1 MPARPSLLRPLSPAG
16 FSRAMG
22 GSRLWSVLMVVAVAV
37 RVVRWLRRDDE
48 RPLYRTVVRPGDR
61 FEIVARAPR

>member
-1 MPARPSLLRPLSPAG
+1 
-16 FSRAMG
+16 MG